1 MTVDDE
7 GGIAGLADTITRLT
21 PEQVSEYV
29 RRNPSQ
35 ADVVEAAIEH
45 ARGRAAAWAA
55 HNRTPTAWATPG
67 ELAKALDPS
76 TVQTPALD
84 LLDRA
89 LLRVESADSLRLI
102 ISMSP
107 QEGKSERTTHYGV
120 EWMLNRNRDL
130 RIGIVSYGE
139 DVARR
144 FAYQIRND
152 LRTFDGTDDLVDL
165 GMRLRPDNKAA
176 GKWNLDYPAKGGVYA
191 IGIGGALT
199 SRPLDMLVIDDP
211 VKDYRAADSLMQS
224 EDAWTWWQSVARP
237 RLAPGAPVVVIL
249 TRWHESDLAGRLL
262 AKQAQDEAAGL
273 VNYDRWEVINIPAQA
288 DHDPNKGEVD
298 VLGREPGEFMQ
309 SARGRTQEQW
319 EATKAATAPR
329 IWSALYQGR
338 PTPDSGDVIKR
349 AWVRRYTEPMWSQ
362 QPDGSYLV
370 PDASE
375 VLLSWDM
382 TFKDNK
388 SSDFVVGQVWVRKG
402 AEVFITDQVHARLSF
417 TATLAAVKRMVGRW
431 PQATAKL
438 VEDKANGTAVMDS
451 LRKEVPGLV
460 AVEPHG
466 SKFARASAVS
476 PFVEAGNVW
485 FPSAEVALFDVDSL
499 IEEAVAFPNAA
510 HDDQVDALSQAL
522 ARFFLRPGQGAAFV
536 EAWKTQAVP
545 PSAGGVLAVAEVA
558 AVVCSCRDR
567 RWRDGVCM
575 SCGHPTP

>member
-1 MTVDDE
+1 MTTIE
-7 GGIAGLADTITRLT
+7 EPQGLAALADTITRLT
-21 PEQVSEYV
+21 PGQVAEYV
-29 RRNPSQ
+29 RLNPSQ

-45 ARGRAAAWAA
+45 ARGRSAAWAA
-55 HNRTPTAWATPG
+55 HNHTPTNWATPG

-76 TVQTPALD
+76 TVQTPALQLID
-84 LLDRA
+84 DVLVD
-89 LLRVESADSLRLI
+89 VEAGRCPRTI
-102 ISMSP
+102 ISMPP
-107 QEGKSERTTHYGV
+107 QEGKTMRATIRGAT
-120 EWMLNRNRDL
+120 WILRRNMDL
-130 RIGIVSYGE
+130 RMGIVSYE
-139 DVARR
+139 KDVAVRISY
-144 FAYQIRND
+144 AIRND
-152 LRTFDGTDDLVDL
+152 ITTFDGLDGTIDL
-165 GMRLRPDNKAA
+165 GMRLRTDSKAA
-176 GKWNLDYPAKGGVYA
+176 GWWNLAGHDGGVYA
-191 IGIGGALT
+191 VGIGGGLT
-199 SRPLDMLVIDDP
+199 SRPLDILWIDDP
-211 VKDYRAADSLMQS
+211 VKDYRAVDSVVQS
-224 EDAWTWWQSVARP
+224 ETAWNWWQSVARP
-237 RLAPGAPVVVIL
+237 RLAPGAPVVLIL
-249 TRWHESDLAGRLL
+249 TRWHELDLAGRLL
-262 AKQAQDEAAGL
+262 AKQASDEAAGL
-273 VNYDRWEVINIPAQA
+273 VNFDRWRVINIPAQA
-288 DHDPNKGEVD
+288 DFDPNKGESD
-298 VLGREPGEFMQ
+298 ILGREPGEFMV

-329 IWSALYQGR
+329 IWSALYQGK

-349 AWVRRYTEPMWSQ
+349 AWVRRYMEAIWSQ

-370 PDASE
+370 PDATE

-402 AEVFITDQVHARLSF
+402 AEVFLTDQVHARLSF
-417 TATLAAVKRMVGRW
+417 TATLAAVKRMATRW

-466 SKFARASAVS
+466 SKYARASAVS

-485 FPSAEVALFDVDSL
+485 FPSAEVALFDVDGL

-536 EAWKTQAVP
+536 EAWKSQAAPQV
-545 PSAGGVLAVAEVA
+545 AGGVLAVAEVPV
-558 AVVCSCRDR
+558 VVCSCRDK

-575 SCGHPTP
+575 SCGQPTP